1 MSNEIVKDLRVET
14 PLGAL
19 LARVQ
24 GDPDHPGI
32 YIDLRRQDADQ
43 DLLLALVEFCEDEG
57 DLPDGKHCIITRVW
71 DEAMQDEYSYRH
83 IHKGIEDYFKTD
95 EDQGSAKAYTVYLS
109 QLQYG
114 NVTVEATSKKEA
126 EEKARALYKQGSVE
140 WHDEEL
146 TDLEASEEPAK
157 KPLGEGYHKEAVVE
171 PLILEPEDW
180 SRREWATL
188 CKMCGLPADRAERIV
203 LHVGEMESYIG
214 KEGAKNVL
222 W

>member
-1 MSNEIVKDLRVET
+1 MSNETVKYLRVET
-14 PLGAL
+14 PLGVL
-19 LARVQ
+19 FARVQ
-24 GDPDHPGI
+24 SDPDHPGI
-32 YIDLRRQDADQ
+32 HVGLHSQATNQ
-43 DLLLALVEFCEDEG
+43 DLLLTLVEFCEDEG

-71 DEAMQDEYSYRH
+71 DEALQDEYAYRH

-95 EDQGSAKAYTVYLS
+95 EDQVPAKAYTVYLS

-126 EEKARALYKQGSVE
+126 EEKARALYKQGGVA
-140 WHDEEL
+140 WHDDEL
-146 TDLEASEEPAK
+146 TDLEASEEPVK
-157 KPLGEGYHKEAVVE
+157 GGYHKEAVVE

-188 CKMCGLPADRAERIV
+188 CKLCGLPADRAERIV

-214 KEGAKNVL
+214 NEVRK
-222 W
+222 

>member
-1 MSNEIVKDLRVET
+1 MSNETVKDLRVET

-19 LARVQ
+19 FARVQ

-32 YIDLRRQDADQ
+32 QIGLHSQAANQ

-71 DEAMQDEYSYRH
+71 DEAAQDEYAYRH
-83 IHKGIEDYFKTD
+83 IHKGIEDFFKS
-95 EDQGSAKAYTVYLS
+95 EGAPEPVKPYTVYLS

-114 NVTVEATSKKEA
+114 NVTVEATSKDEA
-126 EEKARALYKQGSVE
+126 EEKARALYKQGGIE

-146 TDLEASEEPAK
+146 TDLEASEEPVK
-157 KPLGEGYHKEAVVE
+157 EGYYKEAVVE

-188 CKMCGLPADRAERIV
+188 CKLCGLPADRAERIV

-214 KEGAKNVL
+214 KGE
-222 W
+222 